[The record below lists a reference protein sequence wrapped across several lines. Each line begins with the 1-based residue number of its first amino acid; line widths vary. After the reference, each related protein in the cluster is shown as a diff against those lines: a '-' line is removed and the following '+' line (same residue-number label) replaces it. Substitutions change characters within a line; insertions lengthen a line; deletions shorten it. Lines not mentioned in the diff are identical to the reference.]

1 MNNPKKNWR
10 AITIKLKIEKLMKEL
25 IRRGKI
31 KIKLRTDDGV
41 DQEGRDTDQNNI
53 GGINEKRDPD

>member
-31 KIKLRTDDGV
+31 KIKSRTDDGV